1 MSRRIFKKNSL
12 FVQLSFFIFL
22 FSLFLF
28 QWRVE
33 VIAESPDL
41 SQICESSEEIDKK
54 CAEISVV
61 ECREFLE
68 KCQEYLAQKQV
79 QIEKDITKTQKEK
92 KTLENQIYVLSNQI
106 KNLAYQ
112 IYQSNV
118 VIKDLSLQIKDT
130 QFSIETTV
138 LKIEDSGRKLT
149 NILRAIYEE
158 DQKSMVE
165 IFLAEARLS
174 DFFENLVAL
183 EELSSKNR
191 KLLENIKEMR
201 SYLESQKQSLDEEKQ
216 DLENLV
222 TIQTLQQKESEK
234 TKKEREYFLGLTEAE
249 YQKYLKAKEGTEKR
263 AAEIRARIFELIGV
277 PEAPTFGE
285 AYDIAKYVES
295 ITGVR
300 PAFLLA
306 VMTQESNIGK
316 NVGQCYLKNPK
327 TGDGVVA
334 HNGKEVSGVMKP
346 MGLSGRKGDVDDFL
360 TITAELGRDPY
371 NTPVSCPM
379 SYGYGGA
386 MGPAQFI
393 PTTWMLYRDKVK
405 GITGKTADPWNIK
418 DAFLAAALYLADY
431 GATKQTY
438 NAEWKAAMIYFSGS
452 TNLSYRFYGDSV
464 MKITAEYEEDIK
476 EIEGL

>member
-54 CAEISVV
+54 CAEISAV

-249 YQKYLKAKEGTEKR
+249 YQKYLKAKEETEKR

-285 AYDIAKYVES
+285 AYEIAKYVETL
-295 ITGVR
+295 TGVK
-300 PAFLLA
+300 PALLLA
-306 VMTQESNIGK
+306 VLTQESNIGK
-316 NVGQCYLKNPK
+316 NVGQCFLKNPS
-327 TGDGVVA
+327 TGEGIRLLT
-334 HNGKEVSGVMKP
+334 GKEVAKVMSP
-346 MGLSGRKGDVDDFL
+346 TRDVPYFL
-360 TITAELGRDPY
+360 KITEELGRDPY

-379 SYGYGGA
+379 SVGWGGA

-393 PTTWMLYRDKVK
+393 PDTWANPKSGYGQKVK
-405 GITGKTADPWNIK
+405 EITGKAADPWNIK
-418 DAFLAAALYLADY
+418 DAFLAAGLYLRDL
-431 GATKQTY
+431 GAAQD
-438 NAEWKAAMIYFSGS
+438 EFKAVMRYFSGYS
-452 TNLSYRFYGDSV
+452 WSKWEEFYGRSV
-464 MKITAEYEEDIK
+464 LSIKAGYEEDIK
-476 EIEGL
+476 ELEGL